1 MECQKKHRTCLEKL
15 QEKREMPGNKRTK
28 EENAEKWDEWVRIG
42 PAQPRSL
49 LQSDQAKTRAMRKA
63 DAEEHRKLE
72 EVLSLLQVDSENIE
86 HDPAVPQEQTQDFK
100 QSNTEESLVLHV
112 CR

>member
-1 MECQKKHRTCLEKL
+1 MECYRQKKHRTCLEKL
-15 QEKREMPGNKRTK
+15 QEKRDMPGNKRTK
-28 EENAEKWDEWVRIG
+28 EENAEKWDEWVRIR

-72 EVLSLLQVDSENIE
+72 EVLSLLQVGSENVE
-86 HDPAVPQEQTQDFK
+86 HDPAVPQEQTQDF
-100 QSNTEESLVLHV
+100 QAVQH
-112 CR
+112 